1 MMEMRMIQKFKLL
14 GAVAGITFA
23 GALAASAATFSID
36 GGVNETFP
44 TAGTGSG
51 DYTLPLPVPL
61 PASVQVFRDGFAGL
75 GLKLSNGARLLFTYL
90 GEDAN
95 FRNKSFT
102 LGDLALFDTKTSIAG
117 DTLALAL
124 HPAGLVDLLFTTN
137 GGPDGPDG
145 SIENG
150 VGGTAGLSLGFSL
163 SADLKTAYAFFDDG
177 GSAPGLGGAIDL
189 DYDDLAFSITATPVP
204 VPAGGLLLISGLG
217 ALAVARRRKQ
227 A

>member
-1 MMEMRMIQKFKLL
+1 MIQKFKLL

-36 GGVNETFP
+36 GGDTVAFP
-44 TAGTGSG
+44 PAGTGSG
-51 DYTLPLPVPL
+51 DYTLPDPSPL
-61 PASVQVFRDGFAGL
+61 PATVTVFRDAFAGL

-90 GEDAN
+90 GDDAA

-102 LGDLALFDTKTSIAG
+102 LGGMALFDTDTATPG
-117 DTLALAL
+117 DTKSVAL

-137 GGPDGPDG
+137 GGFSKPDG

-150 VGGTAGLSLGFSL
+150 VGGTVGLSMGFSL

-177 GSAPGLGGAIDL
+177 GSAPGLGGAVDL